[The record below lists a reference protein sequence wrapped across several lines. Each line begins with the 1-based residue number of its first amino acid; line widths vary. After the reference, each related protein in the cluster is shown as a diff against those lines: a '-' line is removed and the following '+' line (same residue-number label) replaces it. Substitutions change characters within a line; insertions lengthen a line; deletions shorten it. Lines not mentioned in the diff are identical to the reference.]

1 MPNYTFYQLDVFTDR
16 AFSGNPLAVFPEA
29 EGISDADMQRIA
41 NEMNLSE
48 TVFVL
53 PSEKALRRL
62 RIFTPMQELP
72 LAGHPVVGTWNLLA
86 RLGITPKEE
95 NGSVEVEQELN
106 LGILPVEI
114 SFRNGEPF
122 RVTMTQGKWQSS
134 GLISDV
140 TDISK
145 FAAGLGLELEDINLD
160 KDLPIEVVSTGIKS
174 IDVPICTLEA
184 LGRIRVNSSL
194 LADTYSLHGAVG
206 VYAFTFETKEDS
218 SFAHARFFA
227 PGDGIA
233 EDAAT
238 GSAAGA
244 FAGYLVDHGCA
255 RSNSFVIEQGDFMK
269 RPSRIHAEVLG
280 GPGNVERVK
289 IGGSSVV
296 VAKAELYL

>member
-86 RLGITPKEE
+86 RLGITPKVE

-160 KDLPIEVVSTGIKS
+160 KDLPIEVVSTGIRS

-194 LADTYSLHGAVG
+194 LADTYLLHGAVG

-227 PGDGIA
+227 PADGIA

-244 FAGYLVDHGCA
+244 FAGYLVDHGCS

-296 VAKAELYL
+296 VAKGELYL